1 MQVRYCMKCR
11 LRLSPEGAA
20 AFARAD
26 LPLIGFEF
34 LLFFINALDILTH
47 SRLLYQLTSEVPAPD
62 YRQSLR
68 SRRGVCRETRP
79 CPNTIHK

>member
-1 MQVRYCMKCR
+1 MQVRSCIKSR
-11 LRLSPEGAA
+11 LRLSPEAAA

-26 LPLIGFEF
+26 LPLTEF
-34 LLFFINALDILTH
+34 NFLFFFINALDILTH
-47 SRLLYQLTSEVPAPD
+47 FCLLYQLTSEVPAPD

-79 CPNTIHK
+79 CPNIIHK